1 MLDTPPLLLISVDIG
16 SENEQLSFWGPDVVK
31 GIYTG
36 MVRDRNIEDRRSDV
50 IMRPS
55 SVNTTFVTELRLPEK
70 RIEPLTF
77 PFKP

>member
-1 MLDTPPLLLISVDIG
+1 MLDTPLVLISVGIG

-36 MVRDRNIEDRRSDV
+36 MVHDRNVEDRRSDV

-55 SVNTTFVTELRLPEK
+55 SYK
-70 RIEPLTF
+70 
-77 PFKP
+77 

>member
-16 SENEQLSFWGPDVVK
+16 SENDQLSFWGPDVVK

-36 MVRDRNIEDRRSDV
+36 MVRDRNVEDRRSDV

-55 SVNTTFVTELRLPEK
+55 GYK
-70 RIEPLTF
+70 
-77 PFKP
+77 